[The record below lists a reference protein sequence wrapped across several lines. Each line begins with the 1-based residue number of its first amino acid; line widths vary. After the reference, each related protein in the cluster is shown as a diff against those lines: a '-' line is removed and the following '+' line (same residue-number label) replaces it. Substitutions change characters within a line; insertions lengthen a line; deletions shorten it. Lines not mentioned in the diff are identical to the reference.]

1 MATATLGTAA
11 TSTLTA
17 IRFVYGG
24 VLPADFAAIAAAL
37 KHDTHNPGSTQ
48 STLGPGVTGPQPP
61 MGQAFSPSGTIV
73 IPNRGTLV
81 LFPGDYV
88 AIDGTGW
95 PIVLSAR
102 AAASASW
109 VHVP

>member
-17 IRFVYGG
+17 LPFVYGL
-24 VLPADFAAIAAAL
+24 VPADFATIAAAI
-37 KHDTHNPGSTQ
+37 KRDTHNGSVT
-48 STLGPGVTGPQPP
+48 TGLTGPQPP
-61 MGQAFSPSGTIV
+61 LGLPFSRAGVLI
-73 IPNRGTLV
+73 IPERGTLK

-88 AIDGTGW
+88 AVDGTGW
-95 PIVLSAR
+95 PILLSAR

-109 VHVP
+109 VHAP

>member
-17 IRFVYGG
+17 LPFVYGL
-24 VLPADFAAIAAAL
+24 VPADFATIAAAI
-37 KHDTHNPGSTQ
+37 KRDTHNAS
-48 STLGPGVTGPQPP
+48 VTTGLSGPQPP
-61 MGQAFSPSGTIV
+61 IGLSFSRSGVLI
-73 IPNRGTLV
+73 IPERGTLK

-88 AIDGTGW
+88 GVDATGW
-95 PIVLSAR
+95 PILLSGR

-109 VHVP
+109 VHT